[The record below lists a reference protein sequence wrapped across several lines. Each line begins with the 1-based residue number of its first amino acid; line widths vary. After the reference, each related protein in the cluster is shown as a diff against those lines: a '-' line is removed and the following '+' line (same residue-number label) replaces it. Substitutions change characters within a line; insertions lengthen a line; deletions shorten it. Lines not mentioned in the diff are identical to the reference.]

1 VEEGTLKY
9 RRVVLKLSGEA
20 LMGNR
25 DCGYEP
31 EVVKQIVE
39 DIIEAWKAG
48 VQLAIVVGGG
58 NIFRGQQA
66 KSLGIEDVAQGH
78 YMGMLATVINAMAL
92 QGILERYDVPT
103 RVMSAIRIEQ
113 ICEPYIRRR
122 AIRHLE
128 RGYIVILAGGTGN
141 PFFSTDTAAALRAI
155 EIGAEVVL
163 KATRVDGIYTADPE
177 KVEDAKK
184 LDYVTYDEAYEK
196 NLQVMDMTAFTLCKE
211 NKIPIIVF
219 DVFKKGNLLRVL
231 KGEPIGTVVGD

>member
-1 VEEGTLKY
+1 MEEVTLKY

-31 EVVKQIVE
+31 LVVRQIVE
-39 DIIEAWKAG
+39 DIIDARKAG
-48 VQLAIVVGGG
+48 VQVAIVVGGG

-66 KSLGIEDVAQGH
+66 KSLGIEDIAQGH

-92 QGILERYDVPT
+92 QGILEQYDVPT

-177 KVEDAKK
+177 KVKDAQK
-184 LDYVTYDEAYEK
+184 LDYVTYDEAYRN

-211 NKIPIIVF
+211 NRVPIVVF

-231 KGEPIGTVVGD
+231 RGESIGTVVGD

>member
-1 VEEGTLKY
+1 
-9 RRVVLKLSGEA
+9 
-20 LMGNR
+20 MGNR

-31 EVVKQIVE
+31 SIVKQIVE
-39 DIIEAWKAG
+39 DIIDAWKAG
-48 VQLAIVVGGG
+48 VQVAIVVGGG

-66 KSLGIEDVAQGH
+66 KSLGIEDIAQGH

-92 QGILERYDVPT
+92 QGILEQYDVTT

-128 RGYIVILAGGTGN
+128 RGYIIILAGGTGN

-163 KATRVDGIYTADPE
+163 KATRVDGIYTADPK
-177 KVEDAKK
+177 KVKDAQK
-184 LDYVTYDEAYEK
+184 LDYVTYDEAYRN

-211 NKIPIIVF
+211 NKVPIVVF

-231 KGEPIGTVVGD
+231 KGDPIGTVVGD

>member
-1 VEEGTLKY
+1 
-9 RRVVLKLSGEA
+9 
-20 LMGNR
+20 MGNR

-31 EVVKQIVE
+31 SIVKQIVE
-39 DIIEAWKAG
+39 DIIDAWKAG
-48 VQLAIVVGGG
+48 VQVAIVVGGG

-66 KSLGIEDVAQGH
+66 KSLGIEDIAQGH

-92 QGILERYDVPT
+92 QGILEQYDVPT

-128 RGYIVILAGGTGN
+128 RGYIIILAGGTGN

-163 KATRVDGIYTADPE
+163 KATRVDGIYTADPK
-177 KVEDAKK
+177 KVKDAQK
-184 LDYVTYDEAYEK
+184 LDYVTYDEAYRN

-211 NKIPIIVF
+211 NKVPIVVF

-231 KGEPIGTVVGD
+231 KGDPIGTVVGD

>member
-1 VEEGTLKY
+1 MEEGTLKY